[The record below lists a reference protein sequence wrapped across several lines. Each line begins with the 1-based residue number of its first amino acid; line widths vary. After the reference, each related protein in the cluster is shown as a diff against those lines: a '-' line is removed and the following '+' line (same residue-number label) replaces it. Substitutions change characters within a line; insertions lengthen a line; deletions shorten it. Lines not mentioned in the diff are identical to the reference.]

1 MINQGYFDTYESQNL
16 TEKQAD
22 DLMHL
27 RKYLQR
33 NWQYVHLPQM
43 RGLKDIHLIGSV
55 ESSHR
60 AFTYRMKKQ
69 GKSWTEQG
77 ETKAMIGL
85 IKARNSELHASL
97 NTTLEQLTVLPRVGQ
112 TSLLQEIHILTGEF
126 LRKVPTKRRGSA
138 RNNSD

>member
-1 MINQGYFDTYESQNL
+1 
-16 TEKQAD
+16 
-22 DLMHL
+22 MHL

-77 ETKAMIGL
+77 RTKAMIGL
-85 IKARNSELHASL
+85 IKARNGKLHASL
-97 NTTLEQLTVLPRVGQ
+97 NATLEQLTVLPRVGQ
-112 TSLLQEIHILTGEF
+112 TRLLQEIHILTGEF
-126 LRKVPTKRRGSA
+126 LRKVPTKLSVGAVQGIIPIDVTTSRPIVQLFKVLTH
-138 RNNSD
+138 

>member
-77 ETKAMIGL
+77 G
-85 IKARNSELHASL
+85 
-97 NTTLEQLTVLPRVGQ
+97 
-112 TSLLQEIHILTGEF
+112 
-126 LRKVPTKRRGSA
+126 
-138 RNNSD
+138 D

>member
-60 AFTYRMKKQ
+60 SFTYRMKKK

-77 ETKAMIGL
+77 
-85 IKARNSELHASL
+85 
-97 NTTLEQLTVLPRVGQ
+97 
-112 TSLLQEIHILTGEF
+112 
-126 LRKVPTKRRGSA
+126 
-138 RNNSD
+138 D